1 MDKIEEIQKEFN
13 KVLDSINKITKL
25 TPEERKDLGNDTIVG
40 WYKDLGR
47 ALNSILEKVKKE
59 E

>member
-13 KVLDSINKITKL
+13 KVLDSIDKITKL

-47 ALNSILEKVKKE
+47 ALNTILEKVKKE

>member
-1 MDKIEEIQKEFN
+1 MDRIEEIQEEFN
-13 KVLDSINKITKL
+13 KVLESIDKITKL

-47 ALNSILEKVKKE
+47 ALNTILEKVKKE

>member
-1 MDKIEEIQKEFN
+1 MDRIEEIQEEFN
-13 KVLDSINKITKL
+13 KVLESIDKITKL

-40 WYKDLGR
+40 WYKDLEN
-47 ALNSILEKVKKE
+47 ALNTILEKVKKE

>member
-1 MDKIEEIQKEFN
+1 MDKIEEIQEEFN
-13 KVLDSINKITKL
+13 KVLDSIDKITKL

-40 WYKDLGR
+40 WYKDLGK

>member
-13 KVLDSINKITKL
+13 KVLDSIDKITKL
-25 TPEERKDLGNDTIVG
+25 TPEERKDLDNDTIVG
-40 WYKDLGR
+40 WYKDLGK
-47 ALNSILEKVKKE
+47 ALNTILEKVKKE

>member
-1 MDKIEEIQKEFN
+1 MGKIEEIQKEFN
-13 KVLDSINKITKL
+13 KVLDSIDKITKL

-40 WYKDLGR
+40 WYKDLGK

>member
-1 MDKIEEIQKEFN
+1 MDKIEEIQEEFN
-13 KVLDSINKITKL
+13 KVLESIDKITKL
-25 TPEERKDLGNDTIVG
+25 TPEERKDLGNDTIAG

-47 ALNSILEKVKKE
+47 ALNTILEKVKKE

>member
-1 MDKIEEIQKEFN
+1 MDKIEEIQEEFN
-13 KVLDSINKITKL
+13 KVLESIDKITKL

-40 WYKDLGR
+40 WYKDLGE